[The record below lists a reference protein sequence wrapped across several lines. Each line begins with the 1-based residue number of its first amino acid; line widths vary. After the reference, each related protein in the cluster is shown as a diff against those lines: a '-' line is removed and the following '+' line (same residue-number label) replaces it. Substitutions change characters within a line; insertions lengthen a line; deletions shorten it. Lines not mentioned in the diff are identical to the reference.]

1 MARNNKRFTAED
13 VSSQIFDEE
22 QGNLIE
28 QNDNSDAEIDLD
40 DEKDDNRACLSGDSD
55 WECNSSS
62 SSDDEV
68 GVTYVEDSVVPFVNY
83 NLETS
88 NINSDFCTDF
98 TLGNAESS
106 TPFVDNSNGT
116 SSKDNASGDDMFPL
130 SRPSFVLGQF
140 RTTMPAIHPA
150 SDDENDE
157 PCKIQKCVAGSIPK
171 FYGQKQSSSTSTTTN
186 NSCSRRIDMS
196 PMVIDNNPVS
206 PISISNVT
214 PVIRGDLP
222 AIRRT
227 ARVL

>member
-13 VSSQIFDEE
+13 VLSQIFDEE

-28 QNDNSDAEIDLD
+28 QNDNSDAEIDLG

-116 SSKDNASGDDMFPL
+116 SSKDN
-130 SRPSFVLGQF
+130 VE
-140 RTTMPAIHPA
+140 TVI
-150 SDDENDE
+150 
-157 PCKIQKCVAGSIPK
+157 
-171 FYGQKQSSSTSTTTN
+171 
-186 NSCSRRIDMS
+186 CSWTI
-196 PMVIDNNPVS
+196 
-206 PISISNVT
+206 
-214 PVIRGDLP
+214 
-222 AIRRT
+222 
-227 ARVL
+227 